1 MASSKIKNNFS
12 GPVSLV
18 DWHKRGWSWQN
29 TVLAWAVP
37 HWDWKTNHLVKKQS
51 HSGRFTHELGV
62 LWVILWKETCC
73 CPKFAFCL
81 WRIFLL
87 AVWLYFNAFSPDFP
101 LSSFHRIWWQ
111 FLISWPLIDSLQVK
125 SLVAKRSPS
134 QILDSL
140 SRVICRTSSTYCLC
154 CLAACSG
161 VFEQYAQVVLIHCSH
176 KQP

>member
-81 WRIFLL
+81 WRIILL

-111 FLISWPLIDSLQVK
+111 FLIFMAFDRFTAGEIPRGQKVSSSNSWLLVK
-125 SLVAKRSPS
+125 GDL
-134 QILDSL
+134 
-140 SRVICRTSSTYCLC
+140 
-154 CLAACSG
+154 
-161 VFEQYAQVVLIHCSH
+161 
-176 KQP
+176 